1 MSVKCRFYVGFMSV
15 FESKLKSYMIENMI
29 FTEKCMSDVSKF
41 AKILTEVFSFIN
53 QDCLG

>member
-1 MSVKCRFYVGFMSV
+1 MSV
-15 FESKLKSYMIENMI
+15 FESELTSYMIENMI

-41 AKILTEVFSFIN
+41 AKILTDVFSFIN